1 MNAQLKPTATN
12 VLASST
18 SASSTILNDLV
29 SKMNAQTGG
38 AMQDEQKAAFSKW
51 LERHTTST
59 ASADAAKQSAKVMPV
74 HAHAAQANQAAVNR
88 EPKNMHAEH
97 SHADAQAVA
106 KQQANR
112 KAEQTPNKNAQAK
125 AGRKDQADASA
136 KAAKPSDEA
145 AVEKSESDEVA
156 FRTQLGE
163 GTAIVRELLPPADVQ
178 RGDPASMMAWLAG
191 LTQSDAQLAQAQAD
205 AKEAGLGKSEG
216 RDGTD
221 SNVAALKALLSG
233 RGESGVATTALDS
246 QHGRPHTG
254 KPEAGGLDI
263 GAWQASQ
270 AMAQLSLQSSIS
282 AGAEGGADPFA
293 ALAAAQGAQLTRS
306 NLEGN
311 AVSNHVTDNLQ
322 SPVTSPQFADEL
334 AEKVTMFMRM
344 AKDDGTMTAELH
356 LNPAEMGPINIKIAL
371 DGQNAQ
377 IDFAAAALETRQAL
391 EASMPLLSSALD
403 EVGLSLTGGGVSSQ
417 AQQQAFGQAF
427 SQSGG
432 SPDGRSSGRMGGAG
446 RTGPDGSDE
455 PVTRS
460 VNVARLSQKGGLDLY
475 A

>member
-18 SASSTILNDLV
+18 SGSTSILNDLV

-59 ASADAAKQSAKVMPV
+59 ASADAVKQSAKAMPV
-74 HAHAAQANQAAVNR
+74 QARSSQTTQPAVNR
-88 EPKNMHAEH
+88 EPKPMHAEH

-136 KAAKPSDEA
+136 KTSKPTDETS
-145 AVEKSESDEVA
+145 VEKSDADEVA

-163 GTAIVRELLPPADVQ
+163 GTAIVRELLPPSDVQ

-233 RGESGVATTALDS
+233 RGESGVATTALDQ
-246 QHGRPHTG
+246 QHGRANMG
-254 KPEAGGLDI
+254 KAEAGGLDVS
-263 GAWQASQ
+263 AWQASQ

-282 AGAEGGADPFA
+282 ARSGSEGGTDPFA
-293 ALAAAQGAQLTRS
+293 ALAAAQGSQLARS

-311 AVSNHVTDNLQ
+311 AVNNHVTDTLQ

-391 EASMPLLSSALD
+391 EASMPMLSSALD

-417 AQQQAFGQAF
+417 AQQQGFGQAF

-432 SPDGRSSGRMGGAG
+432 SPEGRSTGRVGPGG
-446 RTGPDGSDE
+446 TDMPDES
-455 PVTRS
+455 VTRS
-460 VNVARLSQKGGLDLY
+460 VNVARLTQKGGLDLY

>member
-12 VLASST
+12 VLASNS
-18 SASSTILNDLV
+18 SASSSILNDLV

-59 ASADAAKQSAKVMPV
+59 ASADAVKQSAKAMPV
-74 HAHAAQANQAAVNR
+74 QAHANQTTQPAVNR
-88 EPKNMHAEH
+88 VPKPMHAEH

-136 KAAKPSDEA
+136 KTSKPTDEA
-145 AVEKSESDEVA
+145 AVEKSDADEVA

-163 GTAIVRELLPPADVQ
+163 GTAIVRELLPPSDVQ

-233 RGESGVATTALDS
+233 RGESGVATTALDQ
-246 QHGRPHTG
+246 QHGRANMG
-254 KPEAGGLDI
+254 KPEAGGLDVS
-263 GAWQASQ
+263 AWQASQ

-282 AGAEGGADPFA
+282 ASSGSEGGTDPFA
-293 ALAAAQGAQLTRS
+293 ALAAAQGSQLARS
-306 NLEGN
+306 NLEGH
-311 AVSNHVTDNLQ
+311 AVNNHVTDTLQ

-391 EASMPLLSSALD
+391 EASMPMLSSALD

-417 AQQQAFGQAF
+417 TQQSFGQQFA
-427 SQSGG
+427 QSGG
-432 SPDGRSSGRMGGAG
+432 SPDGRSSSRISG
-446 RTGPDGSDE
+446 RTGTDGVDE
-455 PVTRS
+455 PVARS
-460 VNVARLSQKGGLDLY
+460 VNVARLTQKGGLDLY

>member
-12 VLASST
+12 VLTSST

-59 ASADAAKQSAKVMPV
+59 ASADAAKQSAKAMPV
-74 HAHAAQANQAAVNR
+74 QAHAAHANQPTVNR
-88 EPKNMHAEH
+88 EPKTMHAEH

-136 KAAKPSDEA
+136 KTTKPSQEA
-145 AVEKSESDEVA
+145 AVEKTESDEVA

-246 QHGRPHTG
+246 QHGRPHAG
-254 KPEAGGLDI
+254 KPDAGGLDI

-270 AMAQLSLQSSIS
+270 AMAQL
-282 AGAEGGADPFA
+282 A
-293 ALAAAQGAQLTRS
+293 RS

-432 SPDGRSSGRMGGAG
+432 SPDGRASSGRTSGAG
-446 RTGPDGSDE
+446 RMGPDGSDE

-460 VNVARLSQKGGLDLY
+460 VNVARLTQKGGLDLY

>member
-12 VLASST
+12 VLTSST

-59 ASADAAKQSAKVMPV
+59 ASADAAKQSAKTVAV
-74 HAHAAQANQAAVNR
+74 QTQSTQASKTQVAQSANHAQTEHPHTDTQAA
-88 EPKNMHAEH
+88 KN
-97 SHADAQAVA
+97 
-106 KQQANR
+106 QANR
-112 KAEQTPNKNAQAK
+112 KAEQAPKQNAQAK
-125 AGRKDQADASA
+125 PVRKDQTDASA
-136 KAAKPSDEA
+136 KTAKADGDD
-145 AVEKSESDEVA
+145 AVEKSDSDEVA

-163 GTAIVRELLPPADVQ
+163 GSAIVRELQPPADVQ

-233 RGESGVATTALDS
+233 RGESGVSTTALDL
-246 QHGRPHTG
+246 QHGRLNTG
-254 KPEAGGLDI
+254 KTDAGALDV

-270 AMAQLSLQSSIS
+270 TMAQLSLQSAMSAS
-282 AGAEGGADPFA
+282 AGADGSSDPFA
-293 ALAAAQGAQLTRS
+293 ALAAAQGAHLARGTMDA
-306 NLEGN
+306 N
-311 AVSNHVTDNLQ
+311 AVNNHVTDTLQ
-322 SPVTSPQFADEL
+322 SPVTSAQFADEL
-334 AEKVTMFMRM
+334 AEKVTMFMRL
-344 AKDDGTMTAELH
+344 AKNDGPMTAELH
-356 LNPAEMGPINIKIAL
+356 LNPAEMGPINIKIEL

-377 IDFAAAALETRQAL
+377 IDFAAAALETRQAI
-391 EASMPLLSSALD
+391 EASMPMLSSALD
-403 EVGLSLTGGGVSSQ
+403 EVGLNLTGGGVSSQ
-417 AQQQAFGQAF
+417 TQQQSFGQSFA
-427 SQSGG
+427 QSGG
-432 SPDGRSSGRMGGAG
+432 SPEGRSSSRMGGRSGTDAIE
-446 RTGPDGSDE
+446 E

-460 VNVARLSQKGGLDLY
+460 VNVARLTQKGGLDLY